1 VDSRQQI
8 AYGSMVRHSSLLVLC
23 PQDQCYLSGPRNCC
37 LYRRPVLVGQ
47 TALDCG
53 EVENVDL
60 GGSETQSGLLT
71 L

>member
-1 VDSRQQI
+1 MDSRQQI
-8 AYGSMVRHSSLLVLC
+8 ACGSMVRHSSLLVC
-23 PQDQCYLSGPRNCC
+23 PQDQCYLSGPRNCS